1 MTHPIIKT
9 DNYLLVVDDSEI
21 KVGDTVYY
29 TIYGEDE
36 NEVPDTE
43 PFRIGVDVVR
53 DINSLGNL
61 EFEMESLIALPKEC
75 KKIISHLPLSNSPL
89 LEGVDLLPPLEDNNE
104 VWEQGLEKEI
114 NKLPY
119 TKHLDDGQ
127 YNDGQLAGF
136 EFGAT
141 WGYNKAK
148 EKYKY
153 TEEDMR
159 FAIKSAFMQGV
170 ERVPYLHQLEDNII
184 KAIQQQKY
192 PVAFECEENI
202 FFATNAFCTDITLTS
217 EGLQDT
223 VLRSPKTTTPPQ
235 GQTVWG
241 GNL

>member
-1 MTHPIIKT
+1 MTHNIIKT

-36 NEVPDTE
+36 NGVPDTE

-53 DINSLGNL
+53 DINVLGNL

-75 KKIISHLPLSNSPL
+75 KKIISHLPLNNSPL
-89 LEGVDLLPPLEDNNE
+89 LEGVDLLPPLKDDETICPYPE
-104 VWEQGLEKEI
+104 EKQNAI
-114 NKLPY
+114 DWHNGY
-119 TKHLDDGQ
+119 T
-127 YNDGQLAGF
+127 
-136 EFGAT
+136 
-141 WGYNKAK
+141 KAK

-153 TEEDMR
+153 TEEDIR